1 MNLKHLI
8 TPKNDDG
15 SIDHRYAP
23 VAKAIVELAGERV
36 EAQLHKLYLET
47 NQLEKESASAGL
59 QLVIAL
65 FSVRMDERY
74 ERSKFKKHIR
84 EQLQEIGFKKS
95 KASKLMGAGEFY
107 AELHGKPYYE
117 FEYFTKQ
124 ELIERQNR
132 FLNEY
137 FKSVSKLYEL
147 SRMSDGAV
155 DRVRREFL
163 DDNKVYTQAELEELR
178 RSNPTDEYQRR
189 ARTPSRANFQ
199 ETRPTHAL
207 TTHES
212 LEVTDDAKEES
223 AIAQPEWGQKL
234 VKQFFL
240 FLASGE
246 MDQCLAGFAP
256 AAQAHLIDEIAAVQS
271 LLEEFIAK
279 HQLIKVTPIR
289 WSMNT
294 DPRSKYVQPHIRFWC
309 RGQIA
314 VCARQ
319 RIDRTLTT
327 NPEDAQ
333 AMIEEW
339 IIR

>member
-15 SIDHRYAP
+15 SIDHRYVP

-65 FSVRMDERY
+65 FSVPMDERY

-107 AELHGKPYYE
+107 AELHGKPYDE
-117 FEYFTKQ
+117 FEYFTEQ
-124 ELIERQNR
+124 ELIDRQNR

-137 FKSVSKLYEL
+137 FKKVSKLYEL

-163 DDNKVYTQAELEELR
+163 DDNRVYTQAELEELR
-178 RSNPTDEYQRR
+178 RSNPRDEYQRR

-207 TTHES
+207 ATHES
-212 LEVTDDAKEES
+212 LEVMDDAKEES
-223 AIAQPEWGQKL
+223 VSAQPEWGQKL
-234 VKQFFL
+234 VKKFF
-240 FLASGE
+240 
-246 MDQCLAGFAP
+246 
-256 AAQAHLIDEIAAVQS
+256 IYI
-271 LLEEFIAK
+271 FIFC
-279 HQLIKVTPIR
+279 QVE
-289 WSMNT
+289 N
-294 DPRSKYVQPHIRFWC
+294 
-309 RGQIA
+309 
-314 VCARQ
+314 
-319 RIDRTLTT
+319 
-327 NPEDAQ
+327 
-333 AMIEEW
+333 
-339 IIR
+339 